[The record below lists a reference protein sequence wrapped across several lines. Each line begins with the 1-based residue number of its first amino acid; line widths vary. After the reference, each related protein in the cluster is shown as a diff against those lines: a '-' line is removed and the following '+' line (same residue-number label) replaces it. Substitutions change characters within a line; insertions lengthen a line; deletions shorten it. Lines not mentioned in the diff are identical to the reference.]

1 MKCCYV
7 AAQNVDRNGNAIR
20 GAVAKYGSKRG
31 FAVRCLALYDPVNEL
46 KLAAFI

>member
-1 MKCCYV
+1 M
-7 AAQNVDRNGNAIR
+7 DINGNAIR

-31 FAVRCLALYDPVNEL
+31 SAVRCLALYDPVNEL